1 MNQVRQP
8 VQREDFGGPVKIVDE
23 NLPPSS
29 LRVKTRLLS
38 NWHHINSSV
47 FKETQSSSLIQTTPK
62 KGSKF
67 KFPSGFGHLPNL
79 YFFLALKVF
88 WFCLHLWLENETAEM
103 YWGFFHHYHFGEECL
118 NVVSRQE
125 TSFSYYLQSCS
136 ARNEE
141 VVPNVLNDEVK
152 EWK

>member
-62 KGSKF
+62 KKGSKF
-67 KFPSGFGHLPNL
+67 KFSFGHLT
-79 YFFLALKVF
+79 YIFFSGSEGFLVLFAPLAGK
-88 WFCLHLWLENETAEM
+88 
-103 YWGFFHHYHFGEECL
+103 
-118 NVVSRQE
+118 
-125 TSFSYYLQSCS
+125 
-136 ARNEE
+136 
-141 VVPNVLNDEVK
+141 
-152 EWK
+152 